1 MQQTATVTKLLPG
14 NKAELTVH
22 RQTACGHDCSN
33 CGGCGEIVTKP
44 IIVIAD
50 NSIGADV
57 GDSVVI
63 TGSSKQVLGLAAVVY
78 LVPFVLFFAL
88 YSGCGIPSDSGGL
101 GLRRIFPWHPCGSG
115 CEQTPEAC
123 QTNLYYFQTVN
134 FQGWHLCQPCILCED
149 TVKCI
154 LEVKQQNVR
163 FCPPAPRGTQG
174 T

>member
-50 NSIGADV
+50 KSIGADV

-88 YSGCGIPSDSGGL
+88 YAVAAVVSLPI
-101 GLRRIFPWHPCGSG
+101 
-115 CEQTPEAC
+115 PEAWAC
-123 QTNLYYFQTVN
+123 GGFFLGILAAVGVN
-134 FQGWHLCQPCILCED
+134 KRQKHAKPIYTISKL
-149 TVKCI
+149 
-154 LEVKQQNVR
+154 
-163 FCPPAPRGTQG
+163 
-174 T
+174 